1 MTFSQTFTADIFT
14 RLEVQLEV
22 SGGSCGASDTGE
34 PRVSQVGEIDDLDV
48 DGDEDDD
55 DDGSESGGS
64 NDGEQADILDQ
75 EDINQVKKGLFDWLK
90 FEPIGDRA
98 AVFR

>member
-1 MTFSQTFTADIFT
+1 MVLQILASLEFHKEWLHNYSQF
-14 RLEVQLEV
+14 LQLHKIHITV
-22 SGGSCGASDTGE
+22 KAGD
-34 PRVSQVGEIDDLDV
+34 IDDLDV

-75 EDINQVKKGLFDWLK
+75 EDINQVKLRVL
-90 FEPIGDRA
+90 IG
-98 AVFR
+98 FKQ

>member
-75 EDINQVKKGLFDWLK
+75 EDINQVKEDFL
-90 FEPIGDRA
+90 IG
-98 AVFR
+98 